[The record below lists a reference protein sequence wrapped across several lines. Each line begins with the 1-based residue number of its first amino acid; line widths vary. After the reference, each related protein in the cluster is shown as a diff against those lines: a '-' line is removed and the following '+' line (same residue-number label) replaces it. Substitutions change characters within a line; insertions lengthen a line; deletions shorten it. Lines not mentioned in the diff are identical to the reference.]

1 MTRAVIE
8 LITKT
13 DINGNKKTVI
23 SRIDGFPTAVEISC
37 EHPDYMNNSHLSMD
51 ECLTGNR
58 LAIRSYA
65 VSKDLVVG
73 DQFIEEGSEEFDNLM
88 KLIEILLMKWLLCSN
103 GFKMAEPDKIT
114 SVIFT
119 GNGYKTTH
127 PGQKMVGGE

>member
-23 SRIDGFPTAVEISC
+23 SRIDGFPTAGEISC

-65 VSKDLVVG
+65 VNKDLVVG
-73 DQFIEEGSEEFDNLM
+73 DQFIEEDSEEFDNLM
-88 KLIEILLMKWLLCSN
+88 KLIDILLMKWSR
-103 GFKMAEPDKIT
+103 FQIAEPDKIT
-114 SVIFT
+114 SVTFT